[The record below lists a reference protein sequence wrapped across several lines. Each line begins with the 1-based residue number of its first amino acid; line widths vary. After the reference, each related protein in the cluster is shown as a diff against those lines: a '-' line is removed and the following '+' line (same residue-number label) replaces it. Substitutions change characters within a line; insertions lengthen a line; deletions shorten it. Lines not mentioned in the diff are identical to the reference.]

1 MKVLDLVF
9 KSNLNKIHT
18 LKLNYVNESLDEATV
33 KAAMQAI
40 ADAKLFDKQG
50 EELYAVPVSAKYV
63 TTTDDVIVKSF

>member
-1 MKVLDLVF
+1 M
-9 KSNLNKIHT
+9 
-18 LKLNYVNESLDEATV
+18 NESLDEATV